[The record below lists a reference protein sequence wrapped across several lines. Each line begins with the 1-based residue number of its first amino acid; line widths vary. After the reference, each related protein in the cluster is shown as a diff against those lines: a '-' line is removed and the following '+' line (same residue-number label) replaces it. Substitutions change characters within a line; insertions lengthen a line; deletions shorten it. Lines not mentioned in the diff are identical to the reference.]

1 MIERNPYGEPLGR
14 GRAQWRRPTPGLGLG
29 LVIAFFLLMG
39 ALPNGVLPLLILGG
53 VFTALSSN
61 RGRRGFLIPGGILL
75 GLAAG
80 AFAGGV
86 LRWLSPALAGAAG
99 TAGLGAGFWLIYLL
113 DRARFPSRP
122 AFGWARIPGTI
133 LLIIAAMSAAGGI
146 GALIVRLVG
155 SVGLLGW
162 SIAGQ
167 ALAWWP
173 LLVIALGLGLYLA
186 GCRRERAASGGG
198 RRPWRRRA
206 VPADDGPLWP

>member
-14 GRAQWRRPTPGLGLG
+14 GRAQWRRPTPGLGIG
-29 LVIAFFLLMG
+29 IFIAFFLLMG
-39 ALPNGVLPLLILGG
+39 ALPSGALPLLILGG

-61 RGRRGFLIPGGILL
+61 PHRRAFLIPGGILL

-80 AFAGGV
+80 AIVGDSIG
-86 LRWLSPALAGAAG
+86 WLAPALAGAAG
-99 TAGLGAGFWLIYLL
+99 SAGLGAGFWLVYLL
-113 DRARFPSRP
+113 DRARYPSGP

-146 GALIVRLVG
+146 SSLILRLFRSG
-155 SVGLLGW
+155 GTLGW

-173 LLVIALGLGLYLA
+173 LLVIVLGLGLYLA
-186 GCRRERAASGGG
+186 GHWRERAASDGG
-198 RRPWRRRA
+198 RRSWRRRA
-206 VPADDGPLWP
+206 VPADDGPIWP